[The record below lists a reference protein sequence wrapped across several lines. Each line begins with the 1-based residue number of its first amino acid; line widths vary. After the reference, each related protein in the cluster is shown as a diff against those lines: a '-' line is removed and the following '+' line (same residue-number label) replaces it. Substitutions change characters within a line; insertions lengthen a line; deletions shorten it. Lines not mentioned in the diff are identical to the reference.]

1 MLKVKNID
9 AFYENVQA
17 LWNVSFEVKKGEIVA
32 IVGSN
37 GAGKTTI
44 LRTISGLLHP
54 NSGTIEFLGE
64 RIDNLPPHVIIQRGI
79 AHIPEGRELFPFLTV
94 LENLK
99 IGSYVREAR
108 VRRGETLEWVFQLFP
123 RLEERRSQLAGTL
136 SGGEMQM
143 LAIARGLM
151 SRPKLLMLDE
161 PSLGL
166 APKLVMTVF
175 ETVERLHDEGITILI
190 VEQNVRH
197 TLEIADRAYVLET
210 GHVVLQGTGKELL
223 NNPHVKKAYL
233 GL

>member
-108 VRRGETLEWVFQLFP
+108 VRRGETLE
-123 RLEERRSQLAGTL
+123 
-136 SGGEMQM
+136 
-143 LAIARGLM
+143 
-151 SRPKLLMLDE
+151 
-161 PSLGL
+161 
-166 APKLVMTVF
+166 
-175 ETVERLHDEGITILI
+175 
-190 VEQNVRH
+190 
-197 TLEIADRAYVLET
+197 
-210 GHVVLQGTGKELL
+210 
-223 NNPHVKKAYL
+223 
-233 GL
+233 